1 MSLPTINTT
10 PLFQTSLRSW
20 QASWKASQT
29 RAGQQEASPEG
40 GRPSAMAAPRNQRL
54 GRLLRRPNRPR
65 HNAPSA

>member
-1 MSLPTINTT
+1 MSLPTINIT

-29 RAGQQEASPEG
+29 QAGQQETSPEI
-40 GRPSAMAAPRNQRL
+40 GRPSAKAAPRSQRL
-54 GRLLRRPNRPR
+54 GRLLRRPRRPQ

>member
-20 QASWKASQT
+20 QASWKASQP
-29 RAGQQEASPEG
+29 RPGQPDASPEDD
-40 GRPSAMAAPRNQRL
+40 RPSATAAPRSQRL
-54 GRLLRRPNRPR
+54 GRLLRRPRRQR